1 MTTPDR
7 IIYAMAANSAIAIAF
22 LISMGIF
29 L

>member
-7 IIYAMAANSAIAIAF
+7 IIYAMAANAAIAIAL